1 MNIIT
6 ISNDEENEETI
17 KEVLYIKE
25 FLEEYDLE
33 VTEAFVIKKIE
44 KVIK

>member
-33 VTEAFVIKKIE
+33 VMEPFVIKKIE
-44 KVIK
+44 KVE